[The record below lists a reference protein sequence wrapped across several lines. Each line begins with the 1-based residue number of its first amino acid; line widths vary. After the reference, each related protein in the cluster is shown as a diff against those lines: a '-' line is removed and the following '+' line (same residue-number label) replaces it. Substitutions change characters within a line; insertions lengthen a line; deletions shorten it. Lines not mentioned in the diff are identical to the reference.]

1 MREWKKKERKKSSN
15 LLIMQSFE
23 TRMRRVVQKENN
35 DLQSSSAAAAAAAA
49 SKTTIPSSS
58 RGVEKRRTRQ
68 RQPIQCGLII
78 IVLSPIVIL
87 LLIICSSRIYNTWSL
102 SNEIELSTILTTK
115 EADEQEVNNKT
126 NKNKKINNNKGLLRR
141 KKDQKLQKQ
150 DEEKIKQQKEEEEK
164 EEHKN
169 TGNDNNFRNEQEE
182 ILVLVTNHGN
192 IRITL
197 RPDLS
202 QGSVDYIHKLVES
215 YGEGERCMHCNL
227 YRSEKPGIL
236 QGIMENKNVVPV
248 NTVHGS
254 CPPDGV
260 SKHVVND
267 CPEWDKNCG
276 CHGPVMTR
284 GSVAWAAGDAGGP
297 DFFIDGYP
305 EPAKWWGTQHT
316 NFGRIEEE
324 DSLKILDFIFT
335 LPTTAED
342 GMDFLKESIHFD
354 LRLE

>member
-1 MREWKKKERKKSSN
+1 
-15 LLIMQSFE
+15 MQSFE

-35 DLQSSSAAAAAAAA
+35 DLQSSSSASAAS
-49 SKTTIPSSS
+49 SKTTLSSSS
-58 RGVEKRRTRQ
+58 RGAEKRRTRQ

-87 LLIICSSRIYNTWSL
+87 LLFICSSRIYNTWSL

-115 EADEQEVNNKT
+115 EADEQEVNNKI
-126 NKNKKINNNKGLLRR
+126 NKNKKINNNNKSLLRR
-141 KKDQKLQKQ
+141 KEDQKLQKH
-150 DEEKIKQQKEEEEK
+150 DEDKIKQQKEEEE

-169 TGNDNNFRNEQEE
+169 AAGNNNNKNEQKK
-182 ILVLVTNHGN
+182 ILVFTTSHGN

-202 QGSVDYIHKLVES
+202 QGSVDYIYKLVES

-260 SKHVVND
+260 AEHIVND

-316 NFGRIEEE
+316 NFGTIEEE

-335 LPTTAED
+335 LPTTLED

>member
-1 MREWKKKERKKSSN
+1 
-15 LLIMQSFE
+15 
-23 TRMRRVVQKENN
+23 
-35 DLQSSSAAAAAAAA
+35 
-49 SKTTIPSSS
+49 
-58 RGVEKRRTRQ
+58 
-68 RQPIQCGLII
+68 
-78 IVLSPIVIL
+78 
-87 LLIICSSRIYNTWSL
+87 
-102 SNEIELSTILTTK
+102 
-115 EADEQEVNNKT
+115 
-126 NKNKKINNNKGLLRR
+126 
-141 KKDQKLQKQ
+141 
-150 DEEKIKQQKEEEEK
+150 
-164 EEHKN
+164 
-169 TGNDNNFRNEQEE
+169 
-182 ILVLVTNHGN
+182 VTSHGN
-192 IRITL
+192 IRIPL

-254 CPPDGV
+254 CPPD
-260 SKHVVND
+260 
-267 CPEWDKNCG
+267 
-276 CHGPVMTR
+276 VMTR

-316 NFGRIEEE
+316 NFGTIEEE

-354 LRLE
+354 LR